1 MGKSGKT
8 DRIEQFNTWFSQDI
22 ESYKEFAKNRV
33 AAVRYSQE
41 YLTELAWN
49 IKDYLTEQE
58 KNDTP
63 FTVTGLYVSLDMQ
76 KKDYYRAKNGEF
88 DWRLYQFADFHGITL
103 DELDELEE
111 IEDEYLGRMR
121 IWVDEDGQVFIMET
135 YSTIIEKALLVIQD
149 QVERLCYSSNNPKG
163 AIFILKS
170 RFGWSDKNDGHMTV
184 IENGIPQIAT
194 YEQAKAAMER
204 LEGDYEKE
212 PEEPDKT

>member
-63 FTVTGLYVSLDMQ
+63 FTVTGLYVSLGMQ

-88 DWRLYQFADFHGITL
+88 DWRLYQFTDFHGITL
-103 DELDELEE
+103 DEIVLQHAVGPNAELRTPLTLHTIADGDDDVE
-111 IEDEYLGRMR
+111 IIQRQYLGLFFPTNSSMLSGMCKICTHHFFVQFTLFKNIVYMPANHRS
-121 IWVDEDGQVFIMET
+121 I
-135 YSTIIEKALLVIQD
+135 LLEQF
-149 QVERLCYSSNNPKG
+149 RHLC
-163 AIFILKS
+163 L
-170 RFGWSDKNDGHMTV
+170 
-184 IENGIPQIAT
+184 
-194 YEQAKAAMER
+194 
-204 LEGDYEKE
+204 
-212 PEEPDKT
+212 